1 MNAEFQKIINQME
14 PLLRKLRCSD
24 PRTVENLKGVPQRGV
39 YVFYEGDKPF
49 YTGRSRRIRQ
59 HIYEHGGTSS
69 RHESATFAFKLFREA
84 IGEPEG
90 HSPKYTRRELQ
101 DEYPEEYAKQRQR
114 VQNMQIRAVEINDP
128 IVQTVFETYA
138 IIALGTTRY
147 NACHTT

>member
-69 RHESATFAFKLFREA
+69 CMNRLLLHSSFSGKQSANLKVTPPSTP
-84 IGEPEG
+84 GENYRTNTLKSTPNSG
-90 HSPKYTRRELQ
+90 SAYKTCR
-101 DEYPEEYAKQRQR
+101 
-114 VQNMQIRAVEINDP
+114 
-128 IVQTVFETYA
+128 FEQSKS
-138 IIALGTTRY
+138 TTQ
-147 NACHTT
+147 

>member
-59 HIYEHGGTSS
+59 RIYEHDGTSS
-69 RHESATFAFKLFREA
+69 RHESATFAFELLREA

-101 DEYPEEYAKQRQR
+101 DEYPEEYASSETWQRASIR
-114 VQNMQIRAVEINDP
+114 TLFGASVQSWRTLMGLSCR
-128 IVQTVFETYA
+128 IV
-138 IIALGTTRY
+138 RM
-147 NACHTT
+147 NKN

>member
-59 HIYEHGGTSS
+59 RIYEHGGTSS

-90 HSPKYTRRELQ
+90 HSSKYSG
-101 DEYPEEYAKQRQR
+101 
-114 VQNMQIRAVEINDP
+114 VGVS
-128 IVQTVFETYA
+128 
-138 IIALGTTRY
+138 LGTLSFGSFESFDADQATLHGQTAKKTS
-147 NACHTT
+147 NHGPTWGAD